1 VPAVE
6 ALLPRF
12 EAAHTQVLGVS
23 VDSIHSH
30 ANWARDIGGVSFP
43 LLADFH
49 PKGAVAESYGLY
61 LADAGIT
68 DRATVIIDKDGI
80 VRHASSVTPSGERNI
95 EELLALCEQ
104 IDRDHPGAQEFSKPA
119 GLSAGTRLF
128 VKSGCGFSKTA
139 LLARQNLHL
148 EDAIAVA
155 NITEDAGAKA
165 ELEKLTGKT
174 QVPCLVVDGEPMLES
189 ADIVRYLV
197 KSSTALGA

>member
-1 VPAVE
+1 
-6 ALLPRF
+6 
-12 EAAHTQVLGVS
+12 
-23 VDSIHSH
+23 
-30 ANWARDIGGVSFP
+30 
-43 LLADFH
+43 
-49 PKGAVAESYGLY
+49 
-61 LADAGIT
+61 
-68 DRATVIIDKDGI
+68 
-80 VRHASSVTPSGERNI
+80 VTPSGERNI

-104 IDRDHPGAQEFSKPA
+104 IDRDHPGAREFSKPE
-119 GLSAGTRLF
+119 GVPAGTRLY

-139 LLARQNLHL
+139 LLARQNLRL

-197 KSSTALGA
+197 QRSTALGA